1 MCYLSYHWVAHF
13 CLRIKYE
20 VVFMKRPM
28 LLLISNENDFERMIT
43 VEEVLMDNKYVFING
58 FKNNARIQ
66 GKMVEE
72 EQYEN
77 RNKTYNN

>member
-1 MCYLSYHWVAHF
+1 MLSKLYRVAHF

-43 VEEVLMDNKYVFING
+43 VEEVLINGNKYVFIED
-58 FKNNARIQ
+58 FKNNTRI
-66 GKMVEE
+66 
-72 EQYEN
+72 
-77 RNKTYNN
+77 